1 MGKIKTAPIST
12 ILCLICC
19 VNANAQIIRGK
30 VVDDT
35 TREPLNR
42 AAVEIRSFGDDAYI
56 AGGSTDAKGEFE
68 LRLKETY
75 SKIRVSVTFL
85 GYKPVQKVYVPDES
99 RDYLDFEM
107 QEESHTMDEVVVK
120 GLSPAERVQ
129 RLAYNVSLV
138 ETAKLK
144 NTTMDL
150 SNVIDKISGVK
161 IRSTGGVG
169 SEANVT
175 LNGFS
180 GRHVKIFIDGVPMDG
195 MSSAFGLN
203 NIPAGL
209 AKRVEVYKG
218 VVPIELGGDALG
230 GAINIVTDNSRRTR
244 VSASYSF
251 GSFNTHKT
259 NVYAEHTSK
268 KGLYVSLN
276 AYQNYSDNDY
286 KVNIDHYTKFGET
299 GNSVVY
305 EDLVV
310 RRFHAKYH
318 NEAAILKVGV
328 VDKPWADRLLF
339 GFTGG
344 YEYKQTQNA
353 SNMNWVYG
361 ARYTTANTLMPQL
374 TYEKKFKVLK
384 GLHVSLNGNYN
395 FGQSYAAD
403 TARCNYNWLGEKS
416 KPKSAPGELAYTK
429 YRYRDN
435 NGAANFRMALFPA
448 DGHSV
453 SLSTTF
459 TSFSRSG
466 KDETQ
471 PTPEYEHPQQS
482 MKAVTGLSYKYDYKG
497 KWNTSVFVKN
507 YLNHLEAYLDPDG
520 GSDYRDFS
528 NTSSYWGGGLA
539 STYFWGQ
546 HVQLRLS
553 YEYALRLPTSR
564 ELFGTGDDIERGNS
578 SLKPETSNNINV
590 GVTASPI
597 DAGNHRLTIDA
608 AFQYREID
616 DYIRRTT
623 NNDNGRASSKNDGG
637 VRNLGGD
644 FGIRYAFADLFFIG
658 GNFSYIDMRSMTRY
672 VTGTQRE
679 SKNYKERIPA
689 IPYMYGNAEAGITL
703 RDVFLK
709 GATLDIHYMMNYIRQ
724 FSYEW
729 NTYNNPELDVPT
741 QFSHDLFVS
750 YNFGRKS
757 EFTVSAEC
765 TNIFNAR
772 LYDNFKMQKPGRAF
786 AVKFG
791 YNFLKV
797 GSINSIFYFLHKT
810 AEPFN
815 CLEQDNLA

>member
-1 MGKIKTAPIST
+1 MGKISIASIFT
-12 ILCLICC
+12 IFFSLFCLN
-19 VNANAQIIRGK
+19 VRAQVIKGK
-30 VVDDT
+30 VVDSI
-35 TREPLNR
+35 TRKPLNYV
-42 AAVEIRSFGDDAYI
+42 AVEIRSFADDAYI
-56 AGGSTDAKGEFE
+56 TGGSTNEKGEFE
-68 LRLKETY
+68 LPLKGKHL
-75 SKIRVSVTFL
+75 KIRVSVSFL
-85 GYKPVQKVYVPDES
+85 GYKPAQKVYVPNTS
-99 RDYLDFEM
+99 HNYLSFEM
-107 QEESHTMDEVVVK
+107 QEDFQTLNEVVVT
-120 GLSPAERVQ
+120 GLSPAEKVQ
-129 RLAYNVSLV
+129 RLAYNVSLI
-138 ETAKLK
+138 EPAKLK
-144 NTTMDL
+144 STTMDL
-150 SNVIDKISGVK
+150 SGVIDKISGVK

-180 GRHVKIFIDGVPMDG
+180 GRHVKVFIDGVPMDG

-230 GAINIVTDNSRRTR
+230 GAINIITDNSRHTR
-244 VSASYSF
+244 VNASYSF

-259 NVYAEHTSK
+259 NVYAEYTSK
-268 KGLYVSLN
+268 KGFYVSLN

-305 EDLVV
+305 ENLTV

-318 NEAAILKVGV
+318 NEAAILKAGV

-374 TYEKKFKVLK
+374 TYEKKFNVLK
-384 GLHVSLNGNYN
+384 GLHVALNGNYN

-403 TARCNYNWLGEKS
+403 TASCNYNWLGEKS
-416 KPKSAPGELAYTK
+416 KPKSAPGELSYTK

-453 SLSTTF
+453 SLSSTF

-471 PTPEYEHPQQS
+471 YKAEYDHPQQS

-507 YLNHLEAYLDPDG
+507 YLNHLEAYLDPEG
-520 GSDYRDFS
+520 GSNYQNFS
-528 NTSSYWGGGLA
+528 NTSLYWGGGLA

-578 SLKPETSNNINV
+578 SLKPETSDNINV
-590 GVTASPI
+590 SVTVSPI
-597 DAGNHRLTIDA
+597 DVGNHRLTIDA

-623 NNDNGRASSKNDGG
+623 NNDNGRASSKNDGS

-644 FGIRYAFADLFFIG
+644 FGIRYTFGSLFFVG
-658 GNFSYIDMRSMTRY
+658 GNFSYIDMRSMTKY
-672 VTGTQRE
+672 VAGTHRE

-689 IPYMYGNAEAGITL
+689 IPYMYGNGEAGITL
-703 RDVFLK
+703 RDLFRK
-709 GATLDIHYMMNYIRQ
+709 GTILDIHYMMSYIHG

-729 NTYNNPELDVPT
+729 NSYNNPDLDVPT

-750 YNFGRKS
+750 YNFGKES

-786 AVKFG
+786 AIKFG
-791 YNFLKV
+791 YNFIK
-797 GSINSIFYFLHKT
+797 
-810 AEPFN
+810 
-815 CLEQDNLA
+815 

>member
-1 MGKIKTAPIST
+1 MSRIKIKSILT
-12 ILCLICC
+12 ILLSIFC
-19 VNANAQIIRGK
+19 VNINAQVIKGR
-30 VVDDT
+30 VSDST
-35 TREPLNR
+35 TREPLSY
-42 AAVEIRSFGDDAYI
+42 AAVEIRSFGDDTYI
-56 AGGSTDAKGEFE
+56 TGGSTDEKGEFQ
-68 LRLKETY
+68 LQLKKKY
-75 SKIRVSVTFL
+75 PKIRVSVTFL
-85 GYKPVQKVYVPDES
+85 GYKPAQKVYVPGTGEN
-99 RDYLDFEM
+99 YLKFEM
-107 QEESHTMDEVVVK
+107 QEDSQTLNEVVVK
-120 GLSPAERVQ
+120 GLSPAEKVQ
-129 RLAYNVSLV
+129 RLAYNVSLM

-144 NTTMDL
+144 STTMDL

-180 GRHVKIFIDGVPMDG
+180 GRHVKVFIDGVPMEG

-230 GAINIVTDNSRRTR
+230 GAINIVTDDSRRTR
-244 VSASYSF
+244 VNASYSF

-259 NVYAEHTSK
+259 NVYAEHTTK
-268 KGLYVSLN
+268 KGFYVSLN

-328 VDKPWADRLLF
+328 VDKPWADRLLL

-384 GLHVSLNGNYN
+384 GLHVALNGNYN

-403 TARCNYNWLGEKS
+403 TARCNYNWLGEMS
-416 KPKSAPGELAYTK
+416 KPKSAPGELSYTK

-448 DGHSV
+448 DGHSL
-453 SLSTTF
+453 SLSSTF

-471 PTPEYEHPQQS
+471 YKAEYEHPQQS
-482 MKAVTGLSYKYDYKG
+482 IKAVTGLSYKYDYKG

-507 YLNHLEAYLDPDG
+507 YLNHLE
-520 GSDYRDFS
+520 
-528 NTSSYWGGGLA
+528 
-539 STYFWGQ
+539 
-546 HVQLRLS
+546 
-553 YEYALRLPTSR
+553 
-564 ELFGTGDDIERGNS
+564 
-578 SLKPETSNNINV
+578 
-590 GVTASPI
+590 GVS
-597 DAGNHRLTIDA
+597 
-608 AFQYREID
+608 
-616 DYIRRTT
+616 
-623 NNDNGRASSKNDGG
+623 
-637 VRNLGGD
+637 
-644 FGIRYAFADLFFIG
+644 
-658 GNFSYIDMRSMTRY
+658 
-672 VTGTQRE
+672 
-679 SKNYKERIPA
+679 
-689 IPYMYGNAEAGITL
+689 
-703 RDVFLK
+703 
-709 GATLDIHYMMNYIRQ
+709 
-724 FSYEW
+724 
-729 NTYNNPELDVPT
+729 
-741 QFSHDLFVS
+741 
-750 YNFGRKS
+750 
-757 EFTVSAEC
+757 
-765 TNIFNAR
+765 
-772 LYDNFKMQKPGRAF
+772 
-786 AVKFG
+786 
-791 YNFLKV
+791 
-797 GSINSIFYFLHKT
+797 
-810 AEPFN
+810 
-815 CLEQDNLA
+815 

>member
-1 MGKIKTAPIST
+1 MGKISIASIFT
-12 ILCLICC
+12 IFFSLFCLN
-19 VNANAQIIRGK
+19 VRAQVIKGK
-30 VVDDT
+30 VVDSI
-35 TREPLNR
+35 TRKPLNYV
-42 AAVEIRSFGDDAYI
+42 AVEIRSFADDAYI
-56 AGGSTDAKGEFE
+56 TGGSTNEKGEFE
-68 LRLKETY
+68 LPLKGKHL
-75 SKIRVSVTFL
+75 KIRVSVSFL
-85 GYKPVQKVYVPDES
+85 GYKPAQKVYVPNTS
-99 RDYLDFEM
+99 HNYLSFEM
-107 QEESHTMDEVVVK
+107 QEDFQTLNEVVVT
-120 GLSPAERVQ
+120 GLSPAEKVQ
-129 RLAYNVSLV
+129 RLAYNVSLI
-138 ETAKLK
+138 EPAKLK
-144 NTTMDL
+144 NTTKDL
-150 SNVIDKISGVK
+150 SGVIDKISGVK

-180 GRHVKIFIDGVPMDG
+180 GRHVKVFIDGVPMDG

-230 GAINIVTDNSRRTR
+230 GAINIITDNSRHTR
-244 VSASYSF
+244 VNASYSF

-259 NVYAEHTSK
+259 NVYAEYTSK
-268 KGLYVSLN
+268 KGFYVSLN

-305 EDLVV
+305 ENLTV

-318 NEAAILKVGV
+318 NEAAILKAGV

-374 TYEKKFKVLK
+374 TYEKKFNVLK
-384 GLHVSLNGNYN
+384 GLHVALNGNYN

-403 TARCNYNWLGEKS
+403 TASCNYNWLGEKS
-416 KPKSAPGELAYTK
+416 KPKSAPGELSYTK

-453 SLSTTF
+453 SLSSTF

-471 PTPEYEHPQQS
+471 YKAEYDHPQQS

-507 YLNHLEAYLDPDG
+507 YLNHLEAYLDPEG
-520 GSDYRDFS
+520 GSNYQNFS
-528 NTSSYWGGGLA
+528 NTSLYWGGGLA

-578 SLKPETSNNINV
+578 SLKPETSDNINV
-590 GVTASPI
+590 SVTVSPI
-597 DAGNHRLTIDA
+597 DVGNHRLTIDA

-623 NNDNGRASSKNDGG
+623 NNDNGRASSKNDGS

-644 FGIRYAFADLFFIG
+644 FGIRYTFGSLFFVG
-658 GNFSYIDMRSMTRY
+658 GNFSYIDMRSMTKY
-672 VTGTQRE
+672 VAGTHRE

-689 IPYMYGNAEAGITL
+689 IPYMYGNGEAGITL
-703 RDVFLK
+703 RDLFRK
-709 GATLDIHYMMNYIRQ
+709 GTILDIHYMMSYIHG

-729 NTYNNPELDVPT
+729 NSYNNPDLDVPT

-750 YNFGRKS
+750 YNFGKES

-786 AVKFG
+786 AIKFG
-791 YNFLKV
+791 YNFIK
-797 GSINSIFYFLHKT
+797 
-810 AEPFN
+810 
-815 CLEQDNLA
+815 

>member
-1 MGKIKTAPIST
+1 MGKIKTASIST

-30 VVDDT
+30 VVDGT

-230 GAINIVTDNSRRTR
+230 GAINIVTDHSRRTR

-268 KGLYVSLN
+268 KGFYVSLN

-482 MKAVTGLSYKYDYKG
+482 IKAVTGLSYKYDYKG

-644 FGIRYAFADLFFIG
+644 FGIRYAFADLFFIS

-672 VTGTQRE
+672 VAGTQRE

-709 GATLDIHYMMNYIRQ
+709 GASLDIHYMMNYIRQ

-791 YNFLKV
+791 YNFIK
-797 GSINSIFYFLHKT
+797 
-810 AEPFN
+810 
-815 CLEQDNLA
+815 

>member
-520 GSDYRDFS
+520 ESDYRDFS

-791 YNFLKV
+791 YNFIK
-797 GSINSIFYFLHKT
+797 
-810 AEPFN
+810 
-815 CLEQDNLA
+815 

>member
-765 TNIFNAR
+765 TNIFTAR

-791 YNFLKV
+791 YNFLK
-797 GSINSIFYFLHKT
+797 
-810 AEPFN
+810 
-815 CLEQDNLA
+815 

>member
-1 MGKIKTAPIST
+1 MGKIKTASIST

-30 VVDDT
+30 VVDGT

-75 SKIRVSVTFL
+75 PQIRVSVTFL

-107 QEESHTMDEVVVK
+107 QEDSHTMDEVVVK

-791 YNFLKV
+791 YNFIK
-797 GSINSIFYFLHKT
+797 
-810 AEPFN
+810 
-815 CLEQDNLA
+815 

>member
-1 MGKIKTAPIST
+1 MF
-12 ILCLICC
+12 CVD
-19 VNANAQIIRGK
+19 VNAQVIKGK
-30 VVDDT
+30 VTDST
-35 TREPLNR
+35 THQPLSY
-42 AAVEIRSFGDDAYI
+42 AAVEIRSFGDDKFI
-56 AGGSTDAKGEFE
+56 TGGSTNEKGEFT
-68 LRLKETY
+68 LYLKGQY
-75 SKIRVSVTFL
+75 PQIRISVSYL
-85 GYKPVQKVYVPDES
+85 GYKSLQKVYVPNANHN
-99 RDYLDFEM
+99 YLNFKM
-107 QEESHTMDEVVVK
+107 QEDSQTLNEVVVK
-120 GLSPAERVQ
+120 GLSPAEKVQ
-129 RLAYNVSLV
+129 RLAYNVSLM

-230 GAINIVTDNSRRTR
+230 GAINIVTDDNRRTR
-244 VSASYSF
+244 VNASYSF
-251 GSFNTHKT
+251 GSFNTHKS
-259 NVYAEHTSK
+259 NVYAEWTSK
-268 KGLYVSLN
+268 KGFYVSLN
-276 AYQNYSDNDY
+276 TYQNYSDNDY
-286 KVNIDHYTKFGET
+286 KVNIDHYTKFGEE

-328 VDKPWADRLLF
+328 VDKPYADRLLL

-374 TYEKKFKVLK
+374 TYEKRFKALK
-384 GLHVSLNGNYN
+384 GLHIALNGNYN
-395 FGQSYAAD
+395 FGKSFAAD
-403 TARCNYNWLGEKS
+403 TASCNYNWLGEKS

-435 NGAANFRMALFPA
+435 NGAANFRMAFFPA
-448 DGHSV
+448 DGHSL
-453 SLSTTF
+453 SLSSTF
-459 TSFSRSG
+459 TAFSRSG

-471 PTPEYEHPQQS
+471 NKAEYDHPQES

-507 YLNHLEAYLDPDG
+507 YLNHLEAYLDPEG
-520 GSDYRDFS
+520 GSNYQNFS

-578 SLKPETSNNINV
+578 NLKPETSNNINV
-590 GVTASPI
+590 SITASPI
-597 DAGNHRLTIDA
+597 DISNHRLTIDA
-608 AFQYREID
+608 AFQYREIE
-616 DYIRRTT
+616 DYIRRST

-644 FGIRYAFADLFFIG
+644 FGIRYTFRNFFFVG

-689 IPYMYGNAEAGITL
+689 LPYMYGNGEAGITL
-703 RDVFLK
+703 RNLFMK
-709 GATLDIHYMMNYIRQ
+709 GSTLDIHYMMTYIHG

-750 YNFGRKS
+750 YNFGKKS

-786 AVKFG
+786 AIKFG
-791 YNFLKV
+791 YNFIK
-797 GSINSIFYFLHKT
+797 
-810 AEPFN
+810 
-815 CLEQDNLA
+815 

>member
-1 MGKIKTAPIST
+1 MGKIKTASIST

-30 VVDDT
+30 VVDGT

-56 AGGSTDAKGEFE
+56 TGGSTDAKGEFE

-99 RDYLDFEM
+99 RNYLDFEM

-268 KGLYVSLN
+268 KGFYVSLN

-709 GATLDIHYMMNYIRQ
+709 GASLDIHYMMNYIRQ

-791 YNFLKV
+791 YNFIK
-797 GSINSIFYFLHKT
+797 
-810 AEPFN
+810 
-815 CLEQDNLA
+815 

>member
-1 MGKIKTAPIST
+1 MGKIKTASIST

-30 VVDDT
+30 VVDGT

-107 QEESHTMDEVVVK
+107 QEDSHTMDEVVVK

-268 KGLYVSLN
+268 KGFYVSLN

-597 DAGNHRLTIDA
+597 DA

-791 YNFLKV
+791 YNFIK
-797 GSINSIFYFLHKT
+797 
-810 AEPFN
+810 
-815 CLEQDNLA
+815 